1 MNEYNLIGQT
11 PLYTAIRGGHIGC
24 IQTLLSMEA
33 NLFNITNENENALHI
48 AIKFDQKDVFKF
60 LLDYDYDITNKMV
73 NSFDNNGYAPI
84 HSATVCNRVECIK
97 LLADKNFFLRLQTKG
112 EFIEDWT
119 PLQIAASK
127 NLPKVAEIIL
137 RYDKTAIDDMDHK
150 GRLPIHIAASRR
162 NREVMAMLLSKGAI
176 LSSRTKPDK
185 KKSLNNNKGS
195 TALKMIATELPNPTQ
210 FLEEVFDSFIES
222 TINTDGRRVITMNY
236 GLFTKVNSV
245 SQIKVLEELVKY
257 GQEKLLIHPLVESLV
272 YLKWKSL
279 LPAFGVII
287 CIHILFTLSLYG
299 QILADFLYEDTDEQ
313 ETNIVNGIAF
323 TTPLGIAVIL
333 LVSFKRL
340 N

>member
-11 PLYTAIRGGHIGC
+11 SLYIAIRGGHIGC

-185 KKSLNNNKGS
+185 KK
-195 TALKMIATELPNPTQ
+195 A
-210 FLEEVFDSFIES
+210 
-222 TINTDGRRVITMNY
+222 
-236 GLFTKVNSV
+236 
-245 SQIKVLEELVKY
+245 
-257 GQEKLLIHPLVESLV
+257 
-272 YLKWKSL
+272 
-279 LPAFGVII
+279 
-287 CIHILFTLSLYG
+287 
-299 QILADFLYEDTDEQ
+299 
-313 ETNIVNGIAF
+313 
-323 TTPLGIAVIL
+323 
-333 LVSFKRL
+333 
-340 N
+340 